1 MEGRR
6 GRLYCSIPH
15 SINYNTHTRANERTS
30 ASGERTFGGKLSVNY
45 KYKHNTLSSGEWR
58 FPSME
63 RETAGG
69 RLEIVQ
75 KRRERKR
82 ERLLQLLLFFSIQF
96 HGGSVSL
103 LPFASSAAAAA
114 PRRMMTLLLFELKK
128 TRPLSPPSIRLLAA
142 LRSQND
148 GWNEK

>member
-1 MEGRR
+1 M
-6 GRLYCSIPH
+6 
-15 SINYNTHTRANERTS
+15 
-30 ASGERTFGGKLSVNY
+30 NY
-45 KYKHNTLSSGEWR
+45 KYQHNTLSSGEWR